1 VIRINELR
9 SDEDEYEYEQGKD
22 RSKGGAGHEVTV
34 CG

>member
-9 SDEDEYEYEQGKD
+9 SDEDEYEQGKD